1 MMTDMRPTHLIR
13 LALAA
18 ALLAFA
24 STPALAQDTATTA
37 VPPASTTTGPAVGD
51 SATGAPLTAA
61 PAASAQSSGLPVSA
75 GPPRTLRAYWH
86 VFAAFTIA
94 WLLVFGYAISL
105 GSRFSRLE
113 REIGAGAAS

>member
-1 MMTDMRPTHLIR
+1 MRPARTIR

-18 ALLAFA
+18 ALLSLAA
-24 STPALAQDTATTA
+24 TPARAPAQNGVTAT
-37 VPPASTTTGPAVGD
+37 PPASTTTTGPVASD

-61 PAASAQSSGLPVSA
+61 PAASSESSGLPAHA

-94 WLLVFGYAISL
+94 WLLVFGYALSL
-105 GSRFSRLE
+105 GRRFARLE